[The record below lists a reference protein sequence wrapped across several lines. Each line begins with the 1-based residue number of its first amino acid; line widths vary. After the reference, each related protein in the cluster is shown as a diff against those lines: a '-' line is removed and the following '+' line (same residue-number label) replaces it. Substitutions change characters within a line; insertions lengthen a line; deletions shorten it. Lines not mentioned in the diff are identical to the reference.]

1 MPSLRPSGLKL
12 ASPLVL
18 GLAVA
23 AGIYVFGT
31 SHTADY
37 SGTGLFGRTAVDTL
51 PLKSWLATAAAAVA
65 LFQLS
70 TALWMYRKLPRAPAP
85 PRRLGRV
92 HRLAGAALVLLT
104 LPVAYHCMFAYGVQT
119 VDARVAVHSLAGVF
133 LYGARGEAHG
143 GPFEAPAGVGTAAG
157 RRRAGHR
164 GRAALVHK
172 RALVLQRLQP
182 AALSRDWRYGAIA
195 IRLATCP
202 PSVPAWHASG
212 RS

>member
-12 ASPLVL
+12 VSPLVL

-31 SHTADY
+31 SHAADY

-70 TALWMYRKLPRAPAP
+70 TALWMYRKVPRAPAP

-92 HRLAGAALVLLT
+92 HRLAGAALVLIT
-104 LPVAYHCMFAYGVQT
+104 LPVAYHCMFAYGIQT

-133 LYGARGEAHG
+133 LYGALAAKLTVVRSKRLPGWALPLAG
-143 GPFEAPAGVGTAAG
+143 GSLLTGVAVLWYTS
-157 RRRAGHR
+157 
-164 GRAALVHK
+164 ALWYFNGFS
-172 RALVLQRLQP
+172 LPL
-182 AALSRDWRYGAIA
+182 
-195 IRLATCP
+195 
-202 PSVPAWHASG
+202 
-212 RS
+212 